1 MNPTLV
7 IVALVERRG
16 APLCCRVSA
25 ELTRSCFWQE

>member
-7 IVALVERRG
+7 IIALIQRRR

-25 ELTRSCFWQE
+25 ELARSCFWEE